1 MKHGKL
7 AIGALVMAV
16 TAVLPA
22 HADLFTVTERPAAQD
37 FPADTFGF
45 RIGEGVQMN
54 RNSGTFSSIAGAAGL
69 HPLLLAGEA
78 GGEAG
83 AGAPGRAVRPATV
96 LEPALWLTIGVG
108 VILIGVVKLSVPD
121 GRG

>member
-37 FPADTFGF
+37 FAADTFGF

-54 RNSGTFSSIAGAAGL
+54 RNSGTFSSIAAAAGWQ
-69 HPLLLAGEA
+69 PLLGGEA
-78 GGEAG
+78 RGEAG
-83 AGAPGRAVRPATV
+83 AGAPGRAVRPATM

-108 VILIGVVKLSVPD
+108 VILIGVVKLSVAD
-121 GRG
+121 GPG